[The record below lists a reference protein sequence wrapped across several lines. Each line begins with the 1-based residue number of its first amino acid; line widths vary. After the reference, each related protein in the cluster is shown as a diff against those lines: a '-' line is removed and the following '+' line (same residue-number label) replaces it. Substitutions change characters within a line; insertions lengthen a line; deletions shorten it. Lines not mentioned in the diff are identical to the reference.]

1 MKFLMGGDKGYP
13 SNHYPVA
20 FPWDRHKEC
29 IKGYAACHEV
39 VWGLMTSQVTAVV
52 MLHTVAS
59 AIDNHQHMLCSV

>member
-1 MKFLMGGDKGYP
+1 MQFLLGGDKGY
-13 SNHYPVA
+13 HYPVT

-29 IKGYAACHEV
+29 IKGYAAWLEV
-39 VWGLMTSQVTAVV
+39 VWGLMTSQVSTAVV